1 MSSTPNQPGILLGRH
16 DGVIVVLD
24 DLPVPVGLA
33 AELDSTLAALG
44 LLPARPPA
52 TEDTDPTT

>member
-1 MSSTPNQPGILLGRH
+1 MNKPQPPGILLGRH
-16 DGVIVVLD
+16 DGVIVILD
-24 DLPVPVGLA
+24 HDDMPAELA

-52 TEDTDPTT
+52 TEDTDVAV

>member
-1 MSSTPNQPGILLGRH
+1 MSSTPNQPGILLGRN

-24 DLPVPVGLA
+24 DDMPAELA

-44 LLPARPPA
+44 LLPARPFV